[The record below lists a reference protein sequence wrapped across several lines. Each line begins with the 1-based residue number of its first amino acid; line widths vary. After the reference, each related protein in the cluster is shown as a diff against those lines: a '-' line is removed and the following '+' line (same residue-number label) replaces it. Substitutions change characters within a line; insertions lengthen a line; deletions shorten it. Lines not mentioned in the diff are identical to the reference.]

1 MLPPLFIGPSSGCT
15 RDSDTDTEQDSATIH
30 ILSDSQSP
38 MFLVNS
44 RSLLDT
50 ETNSFQSWHPFF
62 QRYRANL
69 PNSLAWIEPIRLGFL
84 TQGHLCQFSVRSRE
98 VTPVNFSRAPGIG
111 RSGQNVRLITH
122 SPRSHHYGSPEVSTL
137 QQAGEPA

>member
-1 MLPPLFIGPSSGCT
+1 
-15 RDSDTDTEQDSATIH
+15 
-30 ILSDSQSP
+30 

-44 RSLLDT
+44 RSLLVT

-69 PNSLAWIEPIRLGFL
+69 PNSLAWIEPIRHGFL
-84 TQGHLCQFSVRSRE
+84 TQGHLCQFSVRSWI
-98 VTPVNFSRAPGIG
+98 VAPADFSLAPGIG
-111 RSGQNVRLITH
+111 KSGQNVRLITY

-137 QQAGEPA
+137 QQAGEPVKPTRMRHRQDKAIHGAGILTCFPFDVFD